1 MYYDIYVTIL
11 YVREKGDN
19 RLSHDNETKK
29 KLGNFAAV
37 TKNKCTGKGDN
48 RFGHDKKKKKKMETL
63 CCRH

>member
-29 KLGNFAAV
+29 K
-37 TKNKCTGKGDN
+37 
-48 RFGHDKKKKKKMETL
+48 M
-63 CCRH
+63 

>member
-1 MYYDIYVTIL
+1 M
-11 YVREKGDN
+11 E
-19 RLSHDNETKK
+19 
-29 KLGNFAAV
+29 NFAAV